1 MAILHQQ
8 DINKNCHS
16 QNLQNLRGIVANRA
30 WLIGGVGGL
39 LLSPVAVAYPTD
51 TYPTA
56 AYPTTGFQPYFQQIR
71 ESLPPNYEMRL
82 PSDIVLT
89 AGPGLDPS
97 ELIIKLLPSHNPPR
111 LTIGL
116 FTCNSSPFPCLV
128 GGISVE
134 GSPSRSAQR
143 QLYLHRVQ
151 GMPVTLAS
159 GVRGYLREGK
169 RLKPASEFSSLMWQQ
184 DSMIYTLSFL
194 AAERDNIITM
204 GRSMAAQVS
213 PLQSVQPSIVNL
225 RSEKTDQ
232 SVQPNK

>member
-1 MAILHQQ
+1 
-8 DINKNCHS
+8 
-16 QNLQNLRGIVANRA
+16 
-30 WLIGGVGGL
+30 
-39 LLSPVAVAYPTD
+39 
-51 TYPTA
+51 
-56 AYPTTGFQPYFQQIR
+56 
-71 ESLPPNYEMRL
+71 
-82 PSDIVLT
+82 
-89 AGPGLDPS
+89 
-97 ELIIKLLPSHNPPR
+97 
-111 LTIGL
+111 
-116 FTCNSSPFPCLV
+116 
-128 GGISVE
+128 
-134 GSPSRSAQR
+134 
-143 QLYLHRVQ
+143 
-151 GMPVTLAS
+151 MPVTLAS